1 MKEASIIIPMEKTHI
16 REVLEIERLTF
27 SDPWSENAFIKCLK
41 DVNCHYFTALF
52 ENKVIGYA
60 GYWGVLDEAQIYN
73 VAVAESY
80 RNKGIGK
87 MLLNKLIAF
96 ALKEDGRKRFLLE
109 VRAGNISAIRLYEG
123 LGFKKDGIR
132 PKFYSNP
139 EEDAVLMSL
148 TFD

>member
-16 REVLEIERLTF
+16 KEVLEIERLTF

-52 ENKVIGYA
+52 ENKVIGHA

>member
-16 REVLEIERLTF
+16 KEVLEIERLTF

-41 DVNCHYFTALF
+41 DANCHYFTVLF

-96 ALKEDGRKRFLLE
+96 ALKEDGRKKFLLE
-109 VRAGNISAIRLYEG
+109 VRAGNTSAIRLYEG